1 MDYWISLNAKAENRA
16 ITVGG
21 VVEAVVAVRAAV
33 AGRIPDIGAARMI
46 WRSCP
51 PVLSSRRTGDRFN
64 SMSKRIIVYKER
76 ERLIIRVGIRVNFGS
91 INSIRVSCICKYFV

>member
-16 ITVGG
+16 ITGAG
-21 VVEAVVAVRAAV
+21 VVAVVRGAAV
-33 AGRIPDIGAARMI
+33 GRIPDIGAARMI